1 MLAGSVAGT
10 VAAVA
15 AAMVVGIAPIASAAP
30 SEQHCLEQHCLAA
43 EAPTIRQ
50 GPANVQIVTSPK
62 AMPAVFP
69 HTNNPKWRG
78 LGYNA
83 RWATVGHNPKWQDFG
98 YDPKWD
104 GFQPSRHIAPM
115 PAPGISLREV
125 EGPRPR
131 RCASS
136 TGTSIGYKLLRRCDQ
151 VLTTLGTE

>member
-1 MLAGSVAGT
+1 MGWHDVAIGRRIVLAGSVAGT

-15 AAMVVGIAPIASAAP
+15 AAMAAGIAPMASAAP
-30 SEQHCLEQHCLAA
+30 SEQHCLEQHCLEA

-69 HTNNPKWRG
+69 HTNNPEWRG

-83 RWATVGHNPKWQDFG
+83 RWPTVGHNPKWQDFG

-104 GFQPSRHIAPM
+104 GFQPSRHITPM
-115 PAPGISLREV
+115 PAP
-125 EGPRPR
+125 
-131 RCASS
+131 A
-136 TGTSIGYKLLRRCDQ
+136 
-151 VLTTLGTE
+151 